1 MQFYS
6 ITDCGKKR
14 ENNEDFCIAK
24 KVGDYTVLILADGMG
39 GHNGGE
45 TASRKATETI
55 FSFME
60 ENLKEKLLPGQIM
73 LLLSDALEKANS
85 EIFNLSRENTLLSGM
100 GTTAEV
106 CIITKGKAY
115 IAHIGD
121 SRVYKI
127 SDKSAIKKLT
137 KDHSLVEYMI
147 ENGTLTP
154 EEASFH
160 PQKNVITRAL
170 GISAEIDADIFFEKL
185 GKNDSLILCSDGLSN
200 MVGEDTILNVMS
212 SSASAEEIAKALV
225 RLANDA
231 GGSDNITA
239 IVLTPDS
246 KEENI

>member
-6 ITDCGKKR
+6 ITDCGKQR

-24 KVGDYTVLILADGMG
+24 TVGEYTVLILADGMG

-45 TASRKATETI
+45 TASRNAVETV
-55 FSFME
+55 FSFLE
-60 ENLKEKLLPGQIM
+60 SRLRENLLPGQIM
-73 LLLSDALEKANS
+73 LFLSDALEKANG
-85 EIFNLSRENTLLSGM
+85 EIFELSKENKLLSGM

-106 CIITKGKAY
+106 CIIINGTAY

-127 SDKSAIKKLT
+127 SGKNIKRLT

-147 ENGTLTP
+147 EKGTITP
-154 EEASFH
+154 QEASSH

-170 GISAEIDADIFFEKL
+170 GIAPQADADIFFEKL
-185 GKNDSLILCSDGLSN
+185 GESDSLLLCSDGLSN
-200 MVGEDTILNVMS
+200 MLDEETILSVM
-212 SSASAEEIAKALV
+212 ASPRCAEETAKALV
-225 RLANDA
+225 HLANEA
-231 GGSDNITA
+231 GGTDNITA

-246 KEENI
+246 KEGNL